1 MTAAMDNVELM
12 QAQARIAGLEQ
23 DLVTVANQR
32 ITLSTLLEQSQRAK
46 ALYARACLCMVKTA
60 GGKVTITKE
69 QEEAVR
75 DSLDMGVKNEDDVL
89 VLTANP
95 KPNPNTKPEEEKR
108 RPPVKRG
115 KWRHGEWVPHD
126 GGDNGEDTP
135 AAE

>member
-1 MTAAMDNVELM
+1 MTSPIADMELM
-12 QAQARIAGLEQ
+12 QAQARAAGLEA
-23 DLVTVANQR
+23 DLITVANQR
-32 ITLSTLLEQSQRAK
+32 ITLSGYLERANRAK
-46 ALYARACLCMVKTA
+46 ALYARACLCMVKAA

-95 KPNPNTKPEEEKR
+95 KPEEEKR

-135 AAE
+135 APE

>member
-1 MTAAMDNVELM
+1 
-12 QAQARIAGLEQ
+12 
-23 DLVTVANQR
+23 
-32 ITLSTLLEQSQRAK
+32 
-46 ALYARACLCMVKTA
+46 MVKTA

-95 KPNPNTKPEEEKR
+95 KPEEEKR

-135 AAE
+135 APE